1 MLCQILDTAKKY
13 SMTETGD
20 EVIAALSGGADSV
33 CLLLALNELKE
44 TLGIK
49 LSAIHVNHCLRG
61 NESDRDE
68 QFCRDLCGRLRI
80 PLICGRFNVKEEA
93 ENRKISTE
101 LAARDIRY
109 RFFQENSSGK
119 KIATAHTANDNAETV
134 IFNLARGTGTKGI
147 AGIPPVRGNIIRPLI
162 NVTRSQIENYL
173 KEKNQEY
180 VTDSTNL
187 TDDYTRNI
195 IRHNVIP
202 VLEQI
207 NSSLFRT
214 VSSDSDNFRTD
225 NAFIEAEA
233 EKAYNACRTEK
244 SSLKGLSDFH
254 EAVRRRCIAR
264 LLDENNI
271 ETSSRRIADMDSIC
285 LNGGKINLSGNIYAV
300 SKNNILSV
308 EEILPEKNEHI
319 CIPVRY
325 GRNSFCGKTVTIRL
339 RENDGHCS
347 ENSFDA
353 DKLTV
358 NAVIRNRLP
367 HDRIKLAGKSFT
379 SSVKKLFNRL
389 VDISERNRIC
399 FIADEEGPVFIEG
412 IGIAERVCIDKTTR
426 NILEIFIDCD

>member
-195 IRHNVIP
+195 IRHIVIP
-202 VLEQI
+202 VIEQI

-214 VSSDSDNFRTD
+214 V
-225 NAFIEAEA
+225 
-233 EKAYNACRTEK
+233 
-244 SSLKGLSDFH
+244 
-254 EAVRRRCIAR
+254 
-264 LLDENNI
+264 
-271 ETSSRRIADMDSIC
+271 
-285 LNGGKINLSGNIYAV
+285 
-300 SKNNILSV
+300 
-308 EEILPEKNEHI
+308 
-319 CIPVRY
+319 
-325 GRNSFCGKTVTIRL
+325 
-339 RENDGHCS
+339 
-347 ENSFDA
+347 
-353 DKLTV
+353 
-358 NAVIRNRLP
+358 
-367 HDRIKLAGKSFT
+367 
-379 SSVKKLFNRL
+379 
-389 VDISERNRIC
+389 
-399 FIADEEGPVFIEG
+399 
-412 IGIAERVCIDKTTR
+412 
-426 NILEIFIDCD
+426 